1 MSTQTYY
8 NEILSRIQS
17 LPRSEQLRLLED
29 LVAMIRQESI
39 LRPRRSILEF
49 GGIGQ
54 EAWKGIDIQ
63 EFINQ
68 ERDSWDNRGRDS

>member
-1 MSTQTYY
+1 MSTY
-8 NEILSRIQS
+8 NYDEILSRIQV

-29 LVAMIRQESI
+29 LAAMIRQEDL
-39 LRPRRSILEF
+39 LRPRRSVLEF

-54 EAWKGIDIQ
+54 GAWDGIDIQ

-68 ERDSWDNRGRDS
+68 ERDSWDNRGREP

>member
-1 MSTQTYY
+1 MSTYNY
-8 NEILSRIQS
+8 NEILSRIQT
-17 LPRSEQLRLLED
+17 LPRSEQLRLLEG
-29 LVAMIRQESI
+29 LAAMLRQEDL

-54 EAWKGIDIQ
+54 EAWKGIDVQ

>member
-1 MSTQTYY
+1 MSTYNY
-8 NEILSRIQS
+8 NEILSRIQT
-17 LPRSEQLRLLED
+17 LPRSEQLRLLEG
-29 LVAMIRQESI
+29 LAAMLRQEDL

-54 EAWKGIDIQ
+54 ETWKGIDVQ

>member
-1 MSTQTYY
+1 MSTYNY
-8 NEILSRIQS
+8 NEMLSRIQT
-17 LPRSEQLRLLED
+17 LPRSEQLRLLEG
-29 LVAMIRQESI
+29 LAAMLRQEDL

-54 EAWKGIDIQ
+54 EAWKGIDAQ

>member
-1 MSTQTYY
+1 MSTYNY
-8 NEILSRIQS
+8 NEILSRIQN
-17 LPRSEQLRLLED
+17 LPQSEQLRLLED
-29 LVAMIRQESI
+29 LAAMIRQESL

-49 GGIGQ
+49 EGIGQ
-54 EAWKGIDIQ
+54 EAWKGVDVQ